1 MTDRFL
7 PYGRQWVQDEDIQAV
22 VNVLR
27 GDWLTTGPN
36 VAHFEKA
43 LAQTT
48 GADHAVAVNSGT
60 AALHAAYS
68 AVGLESKHEI
78 ITSPL
83 TFAATA
89 NAARYIG
96 ATVRFA
102 DVDAET
108 GLLDPAAV
116 ASLIN
121 ERTRIIVPVDYTGQ
135 PADYDTMRSVIGDRP
150 IPLVADGAH
159 SLGATDNGRPVGTL
173 ADLTTLSFH
182 PVKPITS
189 GEGGAIVCSN
199 QSWDSHMRA
208 FRSHGITP
216 ADPSATNGEPWRQQ
230 MTLLGFNYRITDI
243 QCALGQSQLSRLGQF
258 IDRRSEIACKYF
270 GGLANLDTISLPVLR
285 ENVTSGW
292 HLFTIR
298 STRDTDHRRALFHE
312 LRSLG
317 VGVQVHYE
325 PVHHHPY
332 YRDLGYDPASCPNA
346 VAFASQV
353 LSLPIFPA
361 MTNDD
366 IQWVIETVHRAVET
380 VR

>member
-1 MTDRFL
+1 MAKRFL
-7 PYGRQWVQDEDIQAV
+7 PYGRQWLHQEDIQAV
-22 VNVLR
+22 VDVLR
-27 GDWLTTGPN
+27 GDWLTTGPT
-36 VAHFEKA
+36 VATFEAGLRK
-43 LAQTT
+43 TT
-48 GADHAVAVNSGT
+48 RTTHAVAVNSGT

-68 AVGLESKHEI
+68 AVGLTSGDEI
-78 ITSPL
+78 ITTPL

-89 NAARYIG
+89 NAARYQD

-102 DVDAET
+102 DVDPDT
-108 GLLDPAAV
+108 GLLDPKAV
-116 ASLIN
+116 SELIN

-135 PADYDTMRSVIGDRP
+135 PADYDAMRTVIGDRP
-150 IPLVADGAH
+150 IALIADAAH

-199 QSWDSHMRA
+199 EGWDAHMRA
-208 FRSHGITP
+208 FRSHGIARSTRTENE
-216 ADPSATNGEPWRQQ
+216 AEPWRQE
-230 MTLLGFNYRITDI
+230 MNLLGYNYRITDI
-243 QCALGQSQLSRLGQF
+243 QCALGNSQLGRLHDYIG
-258 IDRRSEIACKYF
+258 RRGEIACKYF
-270 GGLANLDTISLPVLR
+270 GGLRGIDSIALPGLR
-285 ENVTSGW
+285 ENTTSGW

-298 STRDTDHRRALFHE
+298 TRRDSAHRQALFHK

-332 YRDLGYDPASCPNA
+332 YQSLGYPKNLCPNA
-346 VAFASQV
+346 VDFASRV

-366 IQWVIETVHRAVET
+366 VEWVVETVHTAIRALE
-380 VR
+380 